1 MTFEEFKKDV
11 EKSLQKSGTIAYI
24 IILKKHSIKNF
35 GKYLP
40 IEVVN
45 ENGNVFICGKS
56 DHITYYK
63 LENYLKEYF
72 ALNIKE
78 IIRITE
84 EIIEL
89 CDS

>member
-11 EKSLQKSGTIAYI
+11 ERNNQKPGTTAYI
-24 IILKKHSIKNF
+24 IIFKKHDVKNF

-40 IEVVN
+40 IEVIN
-45 ENGNVFICGKS
+45 ENGCVFICGKS
-56 DHITYYK
+56 DHILYNK
-63 LENYLKEYF
+63 LVEYLGNFDLE
-72 ALNIKE
+72 IKE
-78 IIRITE
+78 IVRITE

>member
-11 EKSLQKSGTIAYI
+11 EKNHQKPGTTAYI
-24 IILKKHSIKNF
+24 IILKKHNVKHF

-45 ENGNVFICGKS
+45 ENGCVFICGKS
-56 DHITYYK
+56 DHILYNK
-63 LENYLKEYF
+63 LVESLGHFDLE
-72 ALNIKE
+72 IKE
-78 IIRITE
+78 IVRITE

>member
-11 EKSLQKSGTIAYI
+11 EKNHQKPGTTAYI
-24 IILKKHSIKNF
+24 IIFKKHGVKNF

-40 IEVVN
+40 IEVIN
-45 ENGNVFICGKS
+45 ETGFIYVCGKS
-56 DHITYYK
+56 DHILYNK
-63 LENYLKEYF
+63 LVEYLGNFDLK
-72 ALNIKE
+72 IKE
-78 IIRITE
+78 IVRITE

>member
-11 EKSLQKSGTIAYI
+11 ERNYQKSGTTAYI
-24 IILKKHSIKNF
+24 IIFKKHSINNF

-45 ENGNVFICGKS
+45 ENGCIFICGKS
-56 DHITYYK
+56 NHVLYNK
-63 LENYLKEYF
+63 LVEYLGNFGLK
-72 ALNIKE
+72 IKE
-78 IIRITE
+78 IVRITE

>member
-11 EKSLQKSGTIAYI
+11 EKNSKKPGTTAYI
-24 IILKKHSIKNF
+24 IIFMKHDAKGF
-35 GKYLP
+35 GRYLP
-40 IEVVN
+40 IEVRNDIGV
-45 ENGNVFICGKS
+45 VYICGKA
-56 DHITYYK
+56 DHISC
-63 LENYLKEYF
+63 NRLKEY
-72 ALNIKE
+72 LNNLDLEIKE

>member
-11 EKSLQKSGTIAYI
+11 EKNLQKSGTTAYI
-24 IILKKHSIKNF
+24 IIFKKHGIKNF

-40 IEVVN
+40 IEVIN
-45 ENGNVFICGKS
+45 ENGCVYICGKF
-56 DHITYYK
+56 DHILYNRLIEYLGNFG
-63 LENYLKEYF
+63 LE
-72 ALNIKE
+72 IKE
-78 IIRITE
+78 IVRITE

>member
-11 EKSLQKSGTIAYI
+11 EKNLQKSGTTAYI
-24 IILKKHSIKNF
+24 IIFKKHGKKNF

-40 IEVVN
+40 IEVIN
-45 ENGNVFICGKS
+45 ESGYVYICGKS
-56 DHITYYK
+56 DHILYNK
-63 LENYLKEYF
+63 LVEYLGNIFDLE
-72 ALNIKE
+72 IKE
-78 IIRITE
+78 IVRITE

>member
-11 EKSLQKSGTIAYI
+11 ERNNQKPGTTAYI
-24 IILKKHSIKNF
+24 IIFKKHSINNF

-45 ENGNVFICGKS
+45 ENGCIFICGKS
-56 DHITYYK
+56 NHVLYDK
-63 LENYLKEYF
+63 LVEYLGSFGLK
-72 ALNIKE
+72 IKE
-78 IIRITE
+78 IVRITE